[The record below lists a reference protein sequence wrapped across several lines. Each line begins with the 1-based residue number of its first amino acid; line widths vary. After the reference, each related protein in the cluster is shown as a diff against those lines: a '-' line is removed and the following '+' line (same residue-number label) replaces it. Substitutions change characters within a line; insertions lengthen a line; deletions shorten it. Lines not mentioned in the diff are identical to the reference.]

1 MLYQLIPT
9 PSSSIIRGTT
19 HVSLVLISSSA
30 ADLCALIPALG
41 ILASSSRSIEASSSS
56 SETNFSSTKWLV
68 IVFLTCVFSGG

>member
-9 PSSSIIRGTT
+9 PSSSIIGGTA
-19 HVSLVLISSSA
+19 HVSLVLISSST
-30 ADLCALIPALG
+30 ADLCALVPALG

-56 SETNFSSTKWLV
+56 SETNLSSTKWLA